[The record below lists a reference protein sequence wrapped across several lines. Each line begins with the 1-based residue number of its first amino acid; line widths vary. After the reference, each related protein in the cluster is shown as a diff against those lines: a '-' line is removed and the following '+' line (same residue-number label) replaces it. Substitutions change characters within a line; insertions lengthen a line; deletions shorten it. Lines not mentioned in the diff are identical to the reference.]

1 MAAVK
6 ISSVRRKAAQKF
18 WAPQQDHRPLQ
29 NPIGKHSVGAGFY
42 PARAS
47 TAPHVKLPVI
57 ARSVRTLAVAI
68 RISRPQTLPCLK
80 GGGPAEGWWRD
91 TCGVWGVRLQEAGAG
106 IPAKRDHPL
115 GRSLRGYTLII
126 LRHRSSFRSFSPI
139 QPHLRRGRAMSQLR
153 IAGRTKQISTR
164 PSQSVAVMAAL
175 VPASISASQPVYTP
189 I

>member
-1 MAAVK
+1 MGGRGGPCGHPA
-6 ISSVRRKAAQKF
+6 
-18 WAPQQDHRPLQ
+18 HRTAC
-29 NPIGKHSVGAGFY
+29 NPSVGATLAV
-42 PARAS
+42 ARLPC
-47 TAPHVKLPVI
+47 TTLHGNPVI

-91 TCGVWGVRLQEAGAG
+91 ACGVWGVRLREAGAG

-115 GRSLRGYTLII
+115 GWPQRGCTLTITI

-139 QPHLRRGRAMSQLR
+139 QPQLRRGRAMSQLR
-153 IAGRTKQISTR
+153 MAGRTKQISTR